1 MRFTVNT
8 KPLSAALNLGV
19 INANI
24 SNYHSKSTI
33 IQVTAT
39 KDTLKINVE
48 AELIRTELTLK
59 GSGDEDGPVSIF
71 VGSALFKQLIS
82 TLETS
87 TVTLE
92 YVEGGLT
99 VHSGSSKF
107 TVPKMFD
114 AEELQLESPVS
125 ADGVTFTKVN
135 KDGWNFIKD
144 RQMFAL
150 AMSFVYPVYTRVW
163 IGEAGD
169 ALACDFGSSLFTHS
183 KKGGLSTSC
192 LVSDTIVNL
201 FTSLPDNAEIAQVGR
216 DYIVVA
222 NSDSFKY
229 VTQFTP
235 LLETDPG
242 LGDYQAPLFISMMQH
257 LDNAVKVKASVL
269 SKYLSQAELLCSAS
283 EATIN
288 LHIDEKSLI
297 LKDNN
302 VNCKVDINCPG
313 VTPVDLEFKADRIRK
328 LMSNFGEADICIAGY
343 VPESATEAAGIVVW
357 DNDLTALLAGV
368 D

>member
-1 MRFTVNT
+1 MRFTLNT

-33 IQVTAT
+33 IQITAT

-48 AELIRTELTLK
+48 AELIKTELTLK
-59 GSGDEDGPVSIF
+59 GSGDEDGPISVF

-114 AEELQLESPVS
+114 AEEVQLEPPVS
-125 ADGVTFTKVN
+125 ADNLVFTKIN

-144 RQMFAL
+144 HQMFAV

-163 IGEAGD
+163 IGENGD
-169 ALACDFGSSLFTHS
+169 ALACDYGNSLFTHS
-183 KKGGLSTSC
+183 KKGGLSTTC

-201 FTSLPDNAEIAQVGR
+201 FTSLPDDAEIAPSGR
-216 DYIVVA
+216 DYIIVA

-235 LLETDPG
+235 LLESDEG
-242 LGDYQAPLFISMMQH
+242 LGDYQAPLFISMMNPIEH
-257 LDNAVKVKASVL
+257 AVKVKASVL

-283 EATIN
+283 EATIK
-288 LHIDEKSLI
+288 LHIDDKLLSLS
-297 LKDNN
+297 DNN
-302 VNCKVDINCPG
+302 VDCKVVIDCPG
-313 VTPVDLEFKADRIRK
+313 TVPVDLEFKADRIRK
-328 LMSNFGEADICIAGY
+328 LISNFGEEDINISGY
-343 VPESATEAAGIVVW
+343 VPEGSAEAAGIIVW
-357 DNDLTALLAGV
+357 DNDLSALLAGV